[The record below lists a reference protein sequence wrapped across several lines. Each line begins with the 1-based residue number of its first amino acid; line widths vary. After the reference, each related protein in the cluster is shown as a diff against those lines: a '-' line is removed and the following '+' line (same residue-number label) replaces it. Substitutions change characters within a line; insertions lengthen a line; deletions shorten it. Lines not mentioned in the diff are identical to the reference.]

1 MYKDV
6 CIYKVLCT
14 NLYLQSLICTSTDNS
29 NSICTEWA
37 FYSVLF
43 MFITPCF
50 ICDKRK
56 EMKLLFFPQVWSSQ
70 KMFYK
75 YLYYYGKQFY
85 CLFVYLNLIV
95 QTSESHP
102 HNLHLYHVWNTFSY
116 ARIFLVSVFLISS
129 GGNQIL
135 GCFSHETLGLF
146 KTHTDTQTH
155 PSICMSFH
163 CPAF

>member
-6 CIYKVLCT
+6 CVYKVLCT

-85 CLFVYLNLIV
+85 
-95 QTSESHP
+95 
-102 HNLHLYHVWNTFSY
+102 
-116 ARIFLVSVFLISS
+116 
-129 GGNQIL
+129 
-135 GCFSHETLGLF
+135 
-146 KTHTDTQTH
+146 
-155 PSICMSFH
+155 
-163 CPAF
+163 